1 MARVTAEVKRA
12 AKNLLDNQDFNVLIQ
27 YVSDVALE
35 DVLSSDEKVV
45 FRNLTRY
52 NAINDIHQLMRNL

>member
-35 DVLSSDEKVV
+35 DVISSDEKVV